1 MEKGLGMDDGFLC
14 KSALESR
21 EGERSKPEGDGRALR
36 SVEPE
41 VLERPERRK
50 YSVEYKLKILKEANG
65 CTQPGQIGA
74 LLRREGL
81 FSSNLTA
88 WRRQRDKGVFA
99 GLSPRKR
106 GRKPNMVDSRDL
118 RIREL
123 ERENERIKKRLKNAE
138 IIIEFQK
145 KVSEI
150 LGIPLGEHE
159 EKI

>member
-1 MEKGLGMDDGFLC
+1 MEKGLGMVDGLSC

-21 EGERSKPEGDGRALR
+21 EGERSEPEGDGRALR
-36 SVEPE
+36 PVEHE
-41 VLERPERRK
+41 VLERPMRRK
-50 YSVEYKLKILKEANG
+50 YSVEYKLKILKEADG